1 MPSAPAIGFEYR
13 PSHYLRRALIGVGG
27 LAVLALWLCAL
38 LSWAKIAASVL
49 LMLIV
54 AHAARR
60 IARTPVLAAGCGE
73 DGQWTL
79 HMTSQDDV
87 AATLLSFRV
96 LGGFVLLRL
105 RAADRGAHTLL
116 LGPDNADADI
126 RRRLRM
132 RLATRR
138 AGEVPAVD

>member
-1 MPSAPAIGFEYR
+1 
-13 PSHYLRRALIGVGG
+13 
-27 LAVLALWLCAL
+27 
-38 LSWAKIAASVL
+38 
-49 LMLIV
+49 
-54 AHAARR
+54 
-60 IARTPVLAAGCGE
+60 
-73 DGQWTL
+73 
-79 HMTSQDDV
+79 MTSQDDV
-87 AATLLSFRV
+87 AATLLACRV

-138 AGEVPAVD
+138 VDQAPSVD

>member
-13 PSHYLRRALIGVGG
+13 PSRHLRRALMAVAG
-27 LAVLALWLCAL
+27 LAVLAVWLCAL
-38 LSWAKIAASVL
+38 PASAKVAASVIVL
-49 LMLIV
+49 FAV
-54 AHAARR
+54 AHAALRV
-60 IARTPVLAAGCGE
+60 ARTPVTAAGCSE

-79 HMTSQDDV
+79 RMSSHTDV
-87 AATLLSFRV
+87 IATLSSYRV

-105 RAADRGAHTLL
+105 RTARGMQTLL

-138 AGEVPAVD
+138 LDRTSAV

>member
-38 LSWAKIAASVL
+38 PAWAKIAASVL
-49 LMLIV
+49 LMFLV

-60 IARTPVLAAGCGE
+60 LARTPVLAAGCAE
-73 DGQWTL
+73 DGQWSL
-79 HMTSQDDV
+79 RMTSQDDAV
-87 AATLLSFRV
+87 ATLLACRV

-105 RAADRGAHTLL
+105 RVADQGIHTLL

-138 AGEVPAVD
+138 VGQVPSVD

>member
-13 PSHYLRRALIGVGG
+13 PSAYLRRALIGVGG

-38 LSWAKIAASVL
+38 ASWAKIAASVL
-49 LMLIV
+49 LMFLV

-60 IARTPVLAAGCGE
+60 AARAPVLAAGCGE

-105 RAADRGAHTLL
+105 RAADQGIHTLL

-138 AGEVPAVD
+138 AGETPSVD

>member
-13 PSHYLRRALIGVGG
+13 PSRHLRRALMAVAG
-27 LAVLALWLCAL
+27 LAVLAVWLCAL
-38 LSWAKIAASVL
+38 PASAKVAVSVIVL
-49 LMLIV
+49 FAV
-54 AHAARR
+54 AHAALRV
-60 IARTPVLAAGCGE
+60 AHTPVTAAGCGE

-79 HMTSQDDV
+79 RMNSHTDV
-87 AATLLSFRV
+87 TATLSSSRV

-105 RAADRGAHTLL
+105 RTAERGVHSLL

-138 AGEVPAVD
+138 SGQAPAVD